1 MYTVPGNGKVSRL
14 ITFYRCVI
22 VYWIFCST
30 DQTNLRVISITVSFS
45 RSNSCFI
52 PINSI
57 YPTGKRWRYRYRV
70 WLKKAIHYTL
80 EGLRVRI
87 TGCLLL
93 LLLFV
98 CSLVVVFFFCF
109 VCCCFF
115 FLFFFVISFCFYVF
129 FFRFMFISFLFRA
142 FHGFKNRFMIKNAFK
157 KFEK

>member
-22 VYWIFCST
+22 VYWIFRST
-30 DQTNLRVISITVSFS
+30 DRTNLRVISITVSFS
-45 RSNSCFI
+45 RSNSCFL

-57 YPTGKRWRYRYRV
+57 SPSGKRWRYRYRV
-70 WLKKAIHYTL
+70 WLKKAIHYIL

-98 CSLVVVFFFCF
+98 FLFVCLFVVFFC
-109 VCCCFF
+109 F
-115 FLFFFVISFCFYVF
+115 FLFFFCCCCCFLFFFVCFFFSFFCHFILLLRFLFSFYVYK
-129 FFRFMFISFLFRA
+129 FL
-142 FHGFKNRFMIKNAFK
+142 I
-157 KFEK
+157 